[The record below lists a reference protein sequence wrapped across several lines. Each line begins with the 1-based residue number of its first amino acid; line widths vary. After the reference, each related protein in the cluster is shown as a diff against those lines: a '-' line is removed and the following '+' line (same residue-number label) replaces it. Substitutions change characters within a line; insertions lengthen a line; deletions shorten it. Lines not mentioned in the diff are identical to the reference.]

1 MPAATAQIRIIT
13 SNDID
18 TAISDFETRL
28 RAQGRSEHTVSC
40 YMRDLKTFMRVL
52 DATDLQNITPMMIDT
67 ALTDQRI
74 TNTQDGYKKSDAT
87 IHRMK
92 AVIKSFFSWA
102 IDTGILQSNPARFI
116 TMKRLSRKPPEYLTD
131 SEKKRFL
138 KELHDRDNPLARRD
152 RVIFELFLSTGIRLS
167 ELVNLDIDDVD
178 LDGKHIRIIGKGGVP
193 QVKFLK
199 TSIRTLLRSYLK
211 ERKHLAGSEV
221 TALFLSSRSD
231 RISNRQVAFRLSYW
245 LTKAGITKN
254 ITPHGLRHTFATTL
268 YTNTSDLLLV
278 KRALGHRDIST
289 TEIYTHLADSTLE
302 DAIERM

>member
-1 MPAATAQIRIIT
+1 MSAAAPIRIIT
-13 SNDID
+13 SNNID

-40 YMRDLKTFMRVL
+40 YLRDLRCFMRVIEE
-52 DATDLQNITPMMIDT
+52 TNIQHITPMMIDT
-67 ALTDQRI
+67 TLTDSRI
-74 TNTQDGYKKSDAT
+74 TNTSDGQKKSDAT

-102 IDTGILQSNPARFI
+102 TDTGIVHTNPARSV
-116 TMKRLSRKPPEYLTD
+116 TMKRLNRTPPEYLTD

-167 ELVNLDIDDVD
+167 ELVNLDIADVD
-178 LDGKHIRIIGKGGVP
+178 LDSKHIRIIGKGGIP

-199 TSIRTLLRSYLK
+199 TSIRTLLRSYMK
-211 ERKHLAGSEV
+211 ERSKLSGSDIR
-221 TALFLSSRSD
+221 ALFLSSRGD
-231 RISNRQVAFRLSYW
+231 RICNRQIAFRLSYW
-245 LTKAGITKN
+245 LSKAGITKN
-254 ITPHGLRHTFATTL
+254 ITPHGLRHTFATHL
-268 YTNTSDLLLV
+268 YSNTSDLLLV